1 MSKKINRRGR
11 EGSQRVV
18 VSLFRPSALSAVF
31 RIAQKMIKS
40 LQKFDGSADAPHSKT
55 VDPTR
60 WAFLTRKLFTKV

>member
-31 RIAQKMIKS
+31 RIAQKIIKS
-40 LQKFDGSADAPHSKT
+40 LQKFDQKLLTPPEGQ
-55 VDPTR
+55 
-60 WAFLTRKLFTKV
+60 FLLDFL